1 MATIAEKT
9 STTSRRDFDVEVSSR
24 SLGYN
29 LPQRVGRLLVLPMWA
44 MAIMAFPGALVV
56 GSVRSAKIHNGTA
69 TPDTLATLQHVTAGL
84 MFLGFAAVFA
94 AISFAIARILGQFRK
109 GGGDVQ
115 EATGRGVQTLKMP
128 LTAKAFLGLMMMA
141 MMTLLVAVVLHF
153 VFATQV
159 HNNPA
164 SLKLAEDRF
173 VLLEGIRRI
182 GVAMYL
188 FAIILG
194 LGAIIHVLRF
204 QAVRIRELA
213 REARRG

>member
-1 MATIAEKT
+1 MATVAA
-9 STTSRRDFDVEVSSR
+9 TTPPASRRDFDVEVSTR

-29 LPQRVGRLLVLPMWA
+29 LPQRLGRIMVLPMWA
-44 MAIMAFPGALVV
+44 MAIMAFPAALALGA
-56 GSVRSAKIHNGTA
+56 VRSAKIHNHSA
-69 TPDTLATLQHVTAGL
+69 TPDTLLTLQHVTAGL
-84 MFLGFAAVFA
+84 MFIGFAAVFA
-94 AISFAIARILGQFRK
+94 AISFAIARVLGQFRK

-115 EATGRGVQTLKMP
+115 EASGRGVQTLRMP
-128 LTAKAFLGLMMMA
+128 LTAKVFLGLMMMA
-141 MMTLLVAVVLHF
+141 MMTLLAAVVLHF
-153 VFATQV
+153 VFAAQV

-173 VLLEGIRRI
+173 VVLEGVRRI

-194 LGAIIHVLRF
+194 LGTIIHVLRF

>member
-9 STTSRRDFDVEVSSR
+9 STASRRDFDVEVSRR

-29 LPQRVGRLLVLPMWA
+29 VPQRVGRLLVLPMWA
-44 MAIMAFPGALVV
+44 MALMAFPAALVL
-56 GSVRSAKIHNGTA
+56 GSVRAAKIHNHSA
-69 TPDTLATLQHVTAGL
+69 TPDTLLTLQHVTAGL
-84 MFLGFAAVFA
+84 MFIGFAAVFA
-94 AISFAIARILGQFRK
+94 AISFAIARILGQLRK
-109 GGGDVQ
+109 GGGEVQ
-115 EATGRGVQTLKMP
+115 EAVGHSVQTLKLP
-128 LTAKAFLGLMMMA
+128 VTGKAFLGLMMMA

-159 HNNPA
+159 HNDPA

-173 VLLEGIRRI
+173 VVLEGIRRV

-188 FAIILG
+188 FAITLG
-194 LGAIIHVLRF
+194 LATIIHVLRF

-213 REARRG
+213 REVRRG